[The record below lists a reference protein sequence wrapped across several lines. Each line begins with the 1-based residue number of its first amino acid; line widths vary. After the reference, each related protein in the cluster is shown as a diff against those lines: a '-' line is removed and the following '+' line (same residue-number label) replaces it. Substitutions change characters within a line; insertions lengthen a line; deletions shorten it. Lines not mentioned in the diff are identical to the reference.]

1 MPISVSVILMGVLEL
16 RSLAPGPSYTVVS
29 RQNWATLPP
38 PQTSCLAV
46 DLSFLTLGG
55 PISTRDIGGNAEGTD
70 QLEFPL
76 IPLYGLKNAFPTFLL
91 ILLE

>member
-29 RQNWATLPP
+29 RQNWAT

-55 PISTRDIGGNAEGTD
+55 PVSTRDIGGNAEGTD